1 MTHIAPIAPHGD
13 HSTSRPKCSEAGD
26 RRFNRAWLHPGT
38 VLALLLCAA
47 AAFGVWALLNRP
59 VALADF
65 HGRVA
70 GLAFSPFQR
79 GQSPEDARFP
89 SKAEIRAD
97 LVQAAATAGR
107 IRTYTVA
114 GDMAEVPKLAAD
126 LPLKITL
133 GAWLSAD
140 ANANRKEITRLIATT
155 KGAANVE
162 RVMVGNE
169 VLLRGDLSAPALI
182 ADIARVRAALDL
194 PVSTAEPWHVWLKHP
209 ELARAVDF
217 ITVHLLPYWEGQ
229 PADQAIAFTMNKLA
243 EVRAAYPDKQIVI
256 GEVGWPSNGVDIGP
270 AHASR
275 VNQAGFLRGFFRTAQ
290 RQHLDYYVMEA
301 FDQPWKTSFE
311 GRAAGY
317 WGMFDLDR
325 QAKWPMTGP
334 VLEHPHWPGWA
345 AGAVGLA
352 LLLAWGLLSR
362 RPDIRV
368 PGKLLLAGLAQGFVA
383 ALVCLMM
390 VMSNTY
396 LSLAAGAV
404 WALLA
409 AGQFLLLLLLL
420 AGGFELAETIWARR
434 WRRVPVLLPAP
445 PQQAAGKVS
454 IHIAICNEPP
464 QMVTRTLDAL
474 AALDYP
480 DFEVL
485 VIDTDGVE
493 KPQTSSGCSFL
504 RFFPPRVHHPFVGAL
519 GPFDVVHFL
528 VPDLLD
534 PVVPSRSR
542 LAILSRRASL
552 QCHLAQLHRRERG
565 PGKGV
570 FRFPGQH
577 VPDHHGQL
585 AGGRHSR
592 RGGSSFSLDAM
603 KERPQ
608 RTGRRFCRPSR
619 LHEHFAGTAI
629 ALLGDAPVACR
640 LISRL
645 TNLGCQSEVA
655 AQLLRRRKAC
665 HVADRRQHR
674 GRHDRAYPG
683 NGHEAPG
690 PWIIQGLLRQHLIE
704 FCHLGADTLKLD
716 HQAAEHG
723 TLLVRQRQA
732 VQPLASSLAE
742 QVAGVFRDEVRVQD
756 RLDAPL
762 RANHL
767 FENTHP
773 LGHLA
778 PPIERVLVGHPNLG
792 QETCRVQASK
802 DRGIDLVRLDASV
815 GNRPHQARV
824 CHRDTFDMRP
834 HQPLNGG
841 AVAGCFDDNLVLEAE
856 RLGEVHQR
864 TADEINPQFPGDLS
878 VLQDRHLSKRPMNVH
893 THDTHAVPP
902 VVPGSQRACTTSTDP
917 RSQRSRASRRGGH
930 VTTRARSSWS
940 GRPAAV

>member
-126 LPLKITL
+126 LPLRVTL

-229 PADQAIAFTMNKLA
+229 PADRALAFTMNKLA

-445 PQQAAGKVS
+445 PQQQPAGKVS

-464 QMVTRTLDAL
+464 QMVARTLDAL

-485 VIDTDGVE
+485 VIDNNTTDPALWEPVAGHCARLG
-493 KPQTSSGCSFL
+493 PHF
-504 RFFPPRVHHPFVGAL
+504 RFFHLGRWPGFKAGAL
-519 GPFDVVHFL
+519 NFALRNTTPDAVAVAVLDSDYIVEPDWLSRTMPQFADPEVGFVQSPQDYRDGEASLFKRLMFWEYAGFFKLGMVTRNERNAIIQHGTMSIVRKAALDGLNGDGWAEWCICEDSELGLRLFRAGWKAVYSSQSFGRGVMPDDFAAYRKQRHRWAFGAMQIMRGHAAALFSPFNRELTLGQRWHFVTGWLPWIGDALGL
-528 VPDLLD
+528 VFTLLALVWSAGLIFD
-534 PVVPSRSR
+534 AKRFEFPIALFMLPSIGLFVFR
-542 LAILSRRASL
+542 LA
-552 QCHLAQLHRRERG
+552 QG
-565 PGKGV
+565 W
-570 FRFPGQH
+570 
-577 VPDHHGQL
+577 
-585 AGGRHSR
+585 
-592 RGGSSFSLDAM
+592 
-603 KERPQ
+603 
-608 RTGRRFCRPSR
+608 
-619 LHEHFAGTAI
+619 
-629 ALLGDAPVACR
+629 ALYGNRVAC
-640 LISRL
+640 SR
-645 TNLGCQSEVA
+645 
-655 AQLLRRRKAC
+655 
-665 HVADRRQHR
+665 
-674 GRHDRAYPG
+674 
-683 NGHEAPG
+683 
-690 PWIIQGLLRQHLIE
+690 
-704 FCHLGADTLKLD
+704 
-716 HQAAEHG
+716 
-723 TLLVRQRQA
+723 
-732 VQPLASSLAE
+732 
-742 QVAGVFRDEVRVQD
+742 
-756 RLDAPL
+756 
-762 RANHL
+762 
-767 FENTHP
+767 
-773 LGHLA
+773 
-778 PPIERVLVGHPNLG
+778 
-792 QETCRVQASK
+792 
-802 DRGIDLVRLDASV
+802 
-815 GNRPHQARV
+815 
-824 CHRDTFDMRP
+824 
-834 HQPLNGG
+834 
-841 AVAGCFDDNLVLEAE
+841 AE
-856 RLGEVHQR
+856 RLGAMVAGLALSHSIGVAVWQGLLIGR
-864 TADEINPQFPGDLS
+864 TAFRRTPKMENAPALIQGLTMARTEALLLAGTWAALAGVAVVHRFATWEATWWCAVLLTQSLPYLAAVFLAVVAALPARAPQPAPM
-878 VLQDRHLSKRPMNVH
+878 VRRAPQRHLPRPQ
-893 THDTHAVPP
+893 ALPLGARLAP
-902 VVPGSQRACTTSTDP
+902 ARAAEPQRA
-917 RSQRSRASRRGGH
+917 R
-930 VTTRARSSWS
+930 WS
-940 GRPAAV
+940 APERQS